1 MIIAPRNAACSRRRE
16 RKEKKETCSRG
27 IRVRRWMDWEAR
39 DKKEAGYAERK
50 KVLSER

>member
-1 MIIAPRNAACSRRRE
+1 MQQKK
-16 RKEKKETCSRG
+16 RKKRKKETGSRG